1 MILLLAL
8 LACGDERC
16 PDGDLL
22 GSPGGLALTEEEHP
36 TGWGNADCTSCHALA
51 AIHRTSCSEG
61 VDLAEVRAVVDAE
74 GEASCESCHGGNGRD
89 TGYVLDAE
97 VAP

>member
-8 LACGDERC
+8 LACGDADC

-22 GSPGGLALTEEEHP
+22 ASPGGLALTEEEHP
-36 TGWGNADCTSCHALA
+36 TGWGNADCTSCHAIA
-51 AIHRTSCSEG
+51 AIHRISCSEG
-61 VDLAEVRAVVDAE
+61 VDLAEVRAAVDAE
-74 GEASCESCHGGNGRD
+74 GVASCASCHGENGLD
-89 TGYVLDAE
+89 TGVVLYSR

>member
-22 GSPGGLALTEEEHP
+22 ASPGGLALTEEEHP
-36 TGWGNADCTSCHALA
+36 TGWGNPDCTSCHALA

-61 VDLAEVRAVVDAE
+61 VDLAAVRAEVDAD
-74 GEASCESCHGGNGRD
+74 GVASCAACHGDNGLD
-89 TGYVLDAE
+89 TGVVLSSR
-97 VAP
+97 VTP